1 MKKMKTVVC
10 PVCEGDGVN
19 GKFFC
24 PVCNGSGGL
33 ALGNDNGKERGRG
46 KIPASPLFTV
56 KHGQL

>member
-24 PVCNGSGGL
+24 PVCNGSGITRPGHEKNWRPWQIE
-33 ALGNDNGKERGRG
+33 GMKRERE
-46 KIPASPLFTV
+46 K
-56 KHGQL
+56 